1 MDKKNRKNNLYMQ
14 KQTTGQSLHSDK
26 REVELGMGSDSDEVK
41 PKPK

>member
-1 MDKKNRKNNLYMQ
+1 MH
-14 KQTTGQSLHSDK
+14 KQTTGGSSLHSDK